1 MDKIAELLGIA
12 IAALLIIIGVGIIM
26 AFPTMWLW
34 NSTLVPAING
44 INEIGLLQAWGIN
57 ILFAILFKTPNSNK
71 K

>member
-1 MDKIAELLGIA
+1 MKKIEELLGTVIV
-12 IAALLIIIGVGIIM
+12 ALLIIIGVGIIM

-57 ILFAILFKTPNSNK
+57 ILFAILFKSNNSK